1 LKYLVDTNVLL
12 SYPEFVTQPD
22 IEIVLTYS
30 VICELDKKKYEPGTI
45 GLSSRLVSKWL
56 DRARTEGDLAS
67 GVRTE
72 HRNTV
77 YVVMDQELN
86 MPTDDCLVAVG
97 GQLLE
102 SGVSFVLLSNDVN
115 VRIKAALSGI
125 NASGWGAGLA
135 SKVEYQAIREISVSD
150 DIINLFYANS
160 RMEPLPGWDI
170 VQNSY
175 VMLRSEIRTTTTAIG
190 FFNGKHLDVV
200 TGKQG
205 LFGIRHKNVDQMC
218 AIDALVREDIPLVT
232 LVGKAGS
239 GKTLLAVAA
248 ALDAMLEKRT
258 VEKILVIRP
267 PIPVGKDIGF
277 LPGDLKEKL
286 AAWAGPLYDNL
297 DVLMKGKS
305 KNLDIYIES
314 GAIEVV
320 PPTFMR
326 GRSLNKTFVILDEG
340 QSLTRH
346 EMKTIATRIGEG
358 SKLVVTGD
366 LEQIDN
372 PRVSSTDNGLAVLVE
387 AFMGT
392 QWASCLNL
400 VKGERSDFAS
410 AAAELM

>member
-1 LKYLVDTNVLL
+1 LVDTNVLL

-45 GLSSRLVSKWL
+45 GLASRQVSKWL
-56 DRARTEGDLAS
+56 DRARVEGDLAS

-72 HRNTV
+72 YGNTV
-77 YVVMDQELN
+77 YVIMDQELA

-102 SGVSFVLLSNDVN
+102 SDIQFVLLSNDVN

-125 NASGWGAGLA
+125 TASGWGAGLA
-135 SKVEYQAIREISVSD
+135 HKVEYQELREITVQD
-150 DIINLFYANS
+150 DVINLFYS
-160 RMEPLPGWDI
+160 SLRLEPLEEWELEK
-170 VQNSY
+170 NSY
-175 VMLRSEIRTTTTAIG
+175 VMLRSEIRESTTAVG
-190 FFNGKHLDVV
+190 FFNGTALELI

-205 LFGIRHKNVDQMC
+205 LFGLRHKNVDQMC
-218 AIDALVREDIPLVT
+218 AMDALQRDKIPLVT

-239 GKTLLAVAA
+239 GKTLLAIAA
-248 ALDAMLEKRT
+248 ALDALLEKRT
-258 VEKILVIRP
+258 VDKIILVRP
-267 PIPVGKDIGF
+267 PVPVGKDVGF
-277 LPGDLKEKL
+277 LPGSIQEKM

-297 DVLMKGKS
+297 DVLMKGKG
-305 KNLDIYIES
+305 KNLDVYMEN
-314 GAIEVV
+314 GTIEVV

-346 EMKTIATRIGEG
+346 EMKTIATRIGDG
-358 SKLVVTGD
+358 SRLVVTGD

-372 PRVSSTDNGLAVLVE
+372 PRVSSIDNGLAILVE
-387 AFMGT
+387 TFRGSD
-392 QWASCLNL
+392 WAACLNL
-400 VKGERSDFAS
+400 VRGERSGFAS
-410 AAAELM
+410 AAADLL

>member
-1 LKYLVDTNVLL
+1 MKYLVDTNVLL

-45 GLSSRLVSKWL
+45 GLASRQVSKWL
-56 DRARTEGDLAS
+56 DRARVEGDLAS

-72 HRNTV
+72 YGNTV
-77 YVVMDQELN
+77 YVIMDQELA

-102 SGVSFVLLSNDVN
+102 SDIQFVLLSNDVN

-125 NASGWGAGLA
+125 TASGWGAGLA
-135 SKVEYQAIREISVSD
+135 HKVEYQELREITVQD
-150 DIINLFYANS
+150 DVINLFYS
-160 RMEPLPGWDI
+160 SLRLEPLEEWELEK
-170 VQNSY
+170 NSY
-175 VMLRSEIRTTTTAIG
+175 VMLRSEIRESTTAVG
-190 FFNGKHLDVV
+190 FFNGTALELI

-205 LFGIRHKNVDQMC
+205 LFGLRHKNVDQMC
-218 AIDALVREDIPLVT
+218 AMDALQRDKIPLVT

-239 GKTLLAVAA
+239 GKTLLAIAA
-248 ALDAMLEKRT
+248 ALDALLEKRT
-258 VEKILVIRP
+258 VDKIILVRP
-267 PIPVGKDIGF
+267 PVPVGKDVGF
-277 LPGDLKEKL
+277 LPGSIQEKM

-297 DVLMKGKS
+297 DVLMKGKG
-305 KNLDIYIES
+305 KNLDVYMEN
-314 GAIEVV
+314 GTIEVV

-346 EMKTIATRIGEG
+346 EMKTIATRIGDG
-358 SKLVVTGD
+358 SRLVVTGD

-372 PRVSSTDNGLAVLVE
+372 PRVSSIDNGLAILVE
-387 AFMGT
+387 TFRGSD
-392 QWASCLNL
+392 WAACLNL
-400 VKGERSDFAS
+400 VRGERSGFAS
-410 AAAELM
+410 AAADLL

>member
-45 GLSSRLVSKWL
+45 GLASRQVSKWL
-56 DRARTEGDLAS
+56 DRARVEGDLAS

-72 HRNTV
+72 YGNTV
-77 YVVMDQELN
+77 YVIMDQELA

-102 SGVSFVLLSNDVN
+102 SDIQFVLLSNDVN

-125 NASGWGAGLA
+125 TASGWGAGLA
-135 SKVEYQAIREISVSD
+135 HKVEYQELREITVQD
-150 DIINLFYANS
+150 DVINLFYS
-160 RMEPLPGWDI
+160 SLRLEPLEEWELEK
-170 VQNSY
+170 NSY
-175 VMLRSEIRTTTTAIG
+175 VMLRSEIRESTTAVG
-190 FFNGKHLDVV
+190 FFNGTALELI

-205 LFGIRHKNVDQMC
+205 LFGLRHKNVDQMC
-218 AIDALVREDIPLVT
+218 AMDALQRDKIPLVT

-239 GKTLLAVAA
+239 GKTLLAIAA
-248 ALDAMLEKRT
+248 ALDALLEKRT
-258 VEKILVIRP
+258 VDKIILVRP
-267 PIPVGKDIGF
+267 PVPVGKDVGF
-277 LPGDLKEKL
+277 LPGSIQEKM

-297 DVLMKGKS
+297 DVLMKGKG
-305 KNLDIYIES
+305 KNLDVYMEN
-314 GAIEVV
+314 GTIEVV

-346 EMKTIATRIGEG
+346 EMKTIATRIGDG
-358 SKLVVTGD
+358 SRLVVTGD

-372 PRVSSTDNGLAVLVE
+372 PRVSSIDNGLAILVE
-387 AFMGT
+387 TFRGSD
-392 QWASCLNL
+392 WAACLNL
-400 VKGERSDFAS
+400 VRGERSGFAS
-410 AAAELM
+410 AAADLL

>member
-1 LKYLVDTNVLL
+1 
-12 SYPEFVTQPD
+12 
-22 IEIVLTYS
+22 
-30 VICELDKKKYEPGTI
+30 
-45 GLSSRLVSKWL
+45 
-56 DRARTEGDLAS
+56 
-67 GVRTE
+67 
-72 HRNTV
+72 
-77 YVVMDQELN
+77 MDQELG

-102 SGVSFVLLSNDVN
+102 SGVIFVLLSNDVN

-125 NASGWGAGLA
+125 NASGWGSGLA

-160 RMEPLPGWDI
+160 RMEPLEGWDI

-190 FFNGKHLDVV
+190 FFNGKHLDIV

-218 AIDALVREDIPLVT
+218 ALDALSREDVTLVT

-248 ALDAMLEKRT
+248 ALDALLEKRS

-267 PIPVGKDIGF
+267 PVPVGKDIGF
-277 LPGDLKEKL
+277 LPGSVQEKL

-305 KNLDIYIES
+305 KNLDMYIES
-314 GAIEVV
+314 GAIEVA

-358 SKLVVTGD
+358 SKFVVTGD

-387 AFMGT
+387 TFRGT

-410 AAAELM
+410 AAAERM